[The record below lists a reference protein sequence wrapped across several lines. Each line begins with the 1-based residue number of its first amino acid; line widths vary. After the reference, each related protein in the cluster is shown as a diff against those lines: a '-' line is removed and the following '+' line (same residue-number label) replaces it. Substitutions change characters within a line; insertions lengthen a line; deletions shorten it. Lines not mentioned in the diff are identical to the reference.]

1 MRRSVAPVLAV
12 VLLRAAPALATEPLD
27 LDLARLGAPS
37 ATVWSCL
44 EAGGTTCP
52 ASPSPAARQAALDA
66 RQRFA
71 LLSSEMALALTNTLL
86 EPASTTGM
94 SGFDVSAEAGYA
106 QVHADVI
113 GQPNTIPGAAPAT
126 YWPTHTLTP
135 HELFV
140 PSVHVRKALPFSF
153 EVGGRILYLSQSSY
167 FGAQIEGRWALA
179 ESMVG
184 LKVPDVAVRV
194 ARTQLYGQRDWRLGA
209 TDVDLVVSKR
219 FGVNGVT
226 SFTPYAGARFT
237 FLDASTVVMD
247 FNPARA
253 TAPPG
258 TPPPLP
264 QQSTEAAFPTLHA
277 TFYRTT
283 VGVRMT
289 SYLVSMAGE
298 VTYGVGGTFG
308 TNSPSATEYPKFK
321 VRSSLGGA
329 FRFGFEF

>member
-1 MRRSVAPVLAV
+1 MRRSWAPVLAV
-12 VLLRAAPALATEPLD
+12 ILLRAAPALAAEPLD

-37 ATVWSCL
+37 ADVWKNLGCYATGVYPCTVPQAYL
-44 EAGGTTCP
+44 DGAQQ
-52 ASPSPAARQAALDA
+52 ASLDA

-106 QVHADVI
+106 QVHTDVI
-113 GQPNTIPGAAPAT
+113 GRSAIPGAADPAK
-126 YWPTHTLTP
+126 YWPTHTMTP

-167 FGAQIEGRWALA
+167 FAAQIEGRWALNEGMA
-179 ESMVG
+179 G
-184 LKVPDVAVRV
+184 IPDLAVRV

-237 FLDASTVVMD
+237 FLDASTAVMD
-247 FNPARA
+247 FGPARPA
-253 TAPPG
+253 G
-258 TPPPLP
+258 TPPE
-264 QQSTEAAFPTLHA
+264 QAENTQAAFPTLNA
-277 TFYRTT
+277 IFYRTT
-283 VGVRMT
+283 VGIRMT

-298 VTYGVGGTFG
+298 VTYGAGGTFG
-308 TNSPSATEYPKFK
+308 KDSPAADQYPKYK

>member
-1 MRRSVAPVLAV
+1 LVAPALAV
-12 VLLRAAPALATEPLD
+12 IVLRAAPALAAEPLD
-27 LDLARLGAPS
+27 LDLTRLGAPS
-37 ATVWSCL
+37 AGVWSCL
-44 EAGGTTCP
+44 EAYRAGSTTCP
-52 ASPSPAARQAALDA
+52 SPDTSAIQASLDA
-66 RQRFA
+66 RHRFA

-113 GQPNTIPGAAPAT
+113 GQTGVGTGPTT

-153 EVGGRILYLSQSSY
+153 ELGGRILYLSQSSY

-179 ESMVG
+179 ESMTTVG
-184 LKVPDVAVRV
+184 LKLPDVAVRA

-209 TDVDLVVSKR
+209 TEVDLVVSKR

-237 FLDASTVVMD
+237 FLDASTAVMD
-247 FNPARA
+247 FGPAR
-253 TAPPG
+253 PPG
-258 TPPPLP
+258 TPP
-264 QQSTEAAFPTLHA
+264 QQADTTQAAFPSLHA

-298 VTYGVGGTFG
+298 VTYGAGGTFG
-308 TNSPSATEYPKFK
+308 TGSPSPDEYPKYK
-321 VRSSLGGA
+321 VKSSLGGA